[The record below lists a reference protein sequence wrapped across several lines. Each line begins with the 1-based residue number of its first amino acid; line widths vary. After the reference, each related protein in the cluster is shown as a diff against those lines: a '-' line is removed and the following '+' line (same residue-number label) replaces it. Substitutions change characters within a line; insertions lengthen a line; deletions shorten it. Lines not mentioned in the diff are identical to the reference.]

1 MSVRTLRAL
10 VACETSGIAR
20 RALEA
25 QGFDTTSCDLEPA
38 EDGSNHHIVC
48 DVRDGILHKGWD
60 LLAVMHP
67 PCTRL
72 CRSGRQW
79 MSGPGKWTPPKRL
92 PKGKTVESLR
102 AEFELGVDIFTTC
115 WNAPIERVAIENPV
129 MNDLAKDRM
138 PADLPK
144 PQLVQPFWFGEPA
157 YKETGWYLRGLPEL
171 VETSFPASSVIA
183 KERVAVIIMSALGC
197 KRTCSAEETKR
208 DPTAKISFKF
218 TCVLSEGG
226 FLVPF
231 DIKGKIL
238 FLKTQA
244 KLESS
249 LSSSSKDFG
258 LG

>member
-1 MSVRTLRAL
+1 MSVRPLRAL

-20 RALEA
+20 RAFEA
-25 QGFDTTSCDLEPA
+25 HGFDTTSCDLEPA
-38 EDGSNHHIVC
+38 EDGSNRHIVC
-48 DVRDGILHKGWD
+48 DVRDGILHESWD

-92 PKGKTVESLR
+92 PKDKTVEVLR

-171 VETSFPASSVIA
+171 AETNRLPEPVRGSDEWKRWNRVHRMPPGPDRARLRSRSFPGMMNAA
-183 KERVAVIIMSALGC
+183 AAQWANHAM
-197 KRTCSAEETKR
+197 RTA
-208 DPTAKISFKF
+208 A
-218 TCVLSEGG
+218 
-226 FLVPF
+226 
-231 DIKGKIL
+231 
-238 FLKTQA
+238 
-244 KLESS
+244 
-249 LSSSSKDFG
+249 
-258 LG
+258 